1 MNVRCWAQV
10 MFYVCIIKGKI
21 ADATIDV
28 IPWRG
33 LILAEKRFQIS
44 VMTCAESGVLVGTST
59 DIPGLTLE
67 ADSREQ
73 LLAAV
78 SDVVPQLLTH
88 NLKMQEDQLA
98 ECVVEVTF
106 TNPSVEPMSDSAM
119 APSCPRILVEHVDA
133 AVAPS

>member
-1 MNVRCWAQV
+1 M
-10 MFYVCIIKGKI
+10 
-21 ADATIDV
+21 
-28 IPWRG
+28 
-33 LILAEKRFQIS
+33 AEKRYQIS
-44 VMTCAESGVLVGTST
+44 VTTCAESGALVGTSP

-78 SDVVPQLLTH
+78 SEVVPQLLTH
-88 NLKMQEDQLA
+88 NLKLPADQLA

-106 TNPSVEPMSDSAM
+106 TNPSVEPMADSAI

-133 AVAPS
+133 AVVHS

>member
-1 MNVRCWAQV
+1 MV
-10 MFYVCIIKGKI
+10 
-21 ADATIDV
+21 
-28 IPWRG
+28 
-33 LILAEKRFQIS
+33 LAEKRYQIS
-44 VMTCAESGVLVGTST
+44 VMTCAESGVLIGTSP

-78 SDVVPQLLTH
+78 SDVVPQLLMR
-88 NLKMQEDQLA
+88 NLKLPEDQLA
-98 ECVVEVTF
+98 ECVVEVIF
-106 TNPSVEPMSDSAM
+106 TNPSSELMSDSAM

>member
-1 MNVRCWAQV
+1 M
-10 MFYVCIIKGKI
+10 
-21 ADATIDV
+21 T
-28 IPWRG
+28 
-33 LILAEKRFQIS
+33 EKRFQIS
-44 VMTCAESGVLVGTST
+44 VLTCAESGVLVGTSP

-78 SDVVPQLLTH
+78 TDVVPQLLTH
-88 NLKMQEDQLA
+88 NLNLPEDQLA

-106 TNPSVEPMSDSAM
+106 TNPSVEPMADTAM

-133 AVAPS
+133 AVVHS

>member
-1 MNVRCWAQV
+1 MA
-10 MFYVCIIKGKI
+10 K
-21 ADATIDV
+21 
-28 IPWRG
+28 
-33 LILAEKRFQIS
+33 KRYQIS
-44 VMTCAESGVLVGTST
+44 VMTCAESGVLVGTSP

-88 NLKMQEDQLA
+88 NLKLPENQLA
-98 ECVVEVTF
+98 ECVVEVIF
-106 TNPSVEPMSDSAM
+106 TNPSVEPMPDSAM

-133 AVAPS
+133 AVAHS

>member
-1 MNVRCWAQV
+1 M
-10 MFYVCIIKGKI
+10 
-21 ADATIDV
+21 
-28 IPWRG
+28 
-33 LILAEKRFQIS
+33 AEKRFQIF
-44 VMTCAESGVLVGTST
+44 VMTCAESGVLVGTSP

-88 NLKMQEDQLA
+88 NLKLPEDQLA

-106 TNPSVEPMSDSAM
+106 TNPNRPELDIVVPSKIKSRHTANSVLKQAGLAKLP
-119 APSCPRILVEHVDA
+119 
-133 AVAPS
+133 